1 MAKLSVVV
9 VDLKWFCREEIRE
22 EGNGGIIGSSE

>member
-9 VDLKWFCREEIRE
+9 VDTKWFCRGEIDE
-22 EGNGGIIGSSE
+22 EGNGGIIDSSE